1 MFLVALVMTFLTAEN
16 DNRLLKDLPQADF
29 GRVPERP
36 TLSVRTKSI
45 TENFVY

>member
-1 MFLVALVMTFLTAEN
+1 MFLVTLVMTFLTAEN

-29 GRVPERP
+29 GRVPEKL